1 MPNVKI
7 YVDQTLLEERHA
19 AINAI
24 LRPLRDCLCAE
35 LSVPAAAC
43 QLTIIPVLGLIDQP
57 RANMEIQYLATPER
71 TPTKI
76 TQACKVFRDLLAT
89 SIGSVPA
96 VRATPLDPQ
105 TYVALK

>member
-24 LRPLRDCLCAE
+24 LMPLRDCLCAE
-35 LSVPAAAC
+35 LSVSAAAC
-43 QLTIIPVLGLIDQP
+43 QLAEIPILGLIDQP
-57 RANMEIQYLATPER
+57 LVNMEIQYLTTPDR
-71 TPTKI
+71 TPTNI
-76 TQACKVFRDLLAT
+76 TKACTAFRDLLAT
-89 SIGSVPA
+89 AIGSVPA